1 MYLNSQTET
10 LKIQTKVNRD
20 EREVNSGKNELRI
33 NFGNRSPWLCVVM
46 RKGVPGVQYIP
57 VELSKSQLLWTVFL

>member
-33 NFGNRSPWLCVVM
+33 NFGNRSP
-46 RKGVPGVQYIP
+46 
-57 VELSKSQLLWTVFL
+57 